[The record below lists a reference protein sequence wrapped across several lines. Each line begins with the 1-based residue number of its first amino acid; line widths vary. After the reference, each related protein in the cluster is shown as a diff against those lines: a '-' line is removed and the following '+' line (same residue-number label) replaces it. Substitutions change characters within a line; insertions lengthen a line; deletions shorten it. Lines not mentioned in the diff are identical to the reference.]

1 MYDNVKIAAVSEQVK
16 ANLLSGDSELI
27 KTAGLAATEYF
38 RTEIRE
44 NGIRRQ
50 ITPPQTVTK
59 ENFDPAEETDL
70 PSMIVEIEP
79 NSMGAYMV
87 PFETGPRGGVIHGR
101 KARVEFN
108 RIMTYKYSIDKIRLD
123 TWKMPILD
131 IFYDLLLK
139 DIMDQEDEASFAV
152 DNTIVGAN
160 PRDIVMEGVY
170 RYVNAGPMSRTSLVH
185 LKKGILVA
193 PGNLKPAKFVMND
206 LTHCDFGQFDR
217 GAVGGDMAQEMFIN
231 GVTLTKVQGVDTIV
245 TSKKNLVGTNDVY
258 IYADPK
264 YYGGFYTYK
273 DVAMVTDEKD
283 DIWLTFFAHE
293 CIAMSVVNAAGV
305 AKASFA
311 GEKQEWEA

>member
-1 MYDNVKIAAVSEQVK
+1 MYDNVKIAAVSEQIK
-16 ANLLSGDSELI
+16 ANMLSGDSELI
-27 KTAGLAATEYF
+27 KTAGLAATEFF

-50 ITPPQTVTK
+50 ITPSQTVTK
-59 ENFDPAEETDL
+59 ENFDPSEETDL

-87 PFETGPRGGVIHGR
+87 PFETGPKGGVIHGR
-101 KARVEFN
+101 KARIEFN

-139 DIMDQEDEASFAV
+139 DIMDQEDDASFAV
-152 DNTIVGAN
+152 DNEIVGTKNATHADMGCK
-160 PRDIVMEGVY
+160 RWVE
-170 RYVNAGPMSRTSLVH
+170 AGPMSRQSLVH

-206 LTHCDFGQFDR
+206 LTHCDFGEFTRD
-217 GAVGGDMAQEMFIN
+217 AVGGDMAQEMFIN

-245 TSKKNLVGTNDVY
+245 TSKKDLIETNDVY

-305 AKASFA
+305 AKASFT
-311 GEKQEWEA
+311 GTKTDWK